1 MKNKKTEIGEILGE
15 LLAEVV
21 VAAVL
26 FSIGA
31 IVVDLVG
38 IDFAELDVELIAM
51 IGVVALLVF
60 LLIVSIVV
68 TAIKKLFKR
77 KDNNP
82 NTADDDN
89 IHQSL

>member
-1 MKNKKTEIGEILGE
+1 MKNKKTKIGEILGE

-21 VAAVL
+21 VAVVL

-38 IDFAELDVELIAM
+38 IDFAELDVELVAM
-51 IGVVALLVF
+51 IGVVALIVF
-60 LLIVSIVV
+60 LLIASIVV

-82 NTADDDN
+82 DTADDDN
-89 IHQSL
+89 IHKSL